1 LKALRQSLPRF
12 NDLLQ
17 TTTRFHL
24 VRKVSVPKVH
34 STSPN
39 PIFLRKEILNVGGPS
54 RTPDGFTL
62 LMLDLSPD
70 LRDLLEIQTLRKR
83 WSDLIA
89 VLQPFF
95 VVRKLNEVEKAER
108 DRWRRLSIDG
118 GRGCDVVKGRKLR

>member
-1 LKALRQSLPRF
+1 
-12 NDLLQ
+12 
-17 TTTRFHL
+17 
-24 VRKVSVPKVH
+24 
-34 STSPN
+34 
-39 PIFLRKEILNVGGPS
+39 
-54 RTPDGFTL
+54 
-62 LMLDLSPD
+62 MLDLSPD